1 MKRAASDA
9 EAPVTGA
16 PRLRNKPKKPLSAY
30 NIFFRQERPLLLHR
44 HALGESQPDFDDN
57 LEAAQAG
64 KARGSDAVF
73 QAASKTLANRWKALS
88 KEDRTPFDDP
98 AAELTKQYQAE
109 KTAYEEQMMREAREA
124 AREAT
129 RSQAAG
135 QLSGYPSSESGN
147 VQEAAVSPTVTHSAT
162 GLGAAMSVHRRANL
176 PQQMNHLATL
186 HLPTTTQNR
195 QYHPMAPTNFGGAP
209 IARAAFPSVMHP
221 LQHLGASGFLSRN
234 GFDVATQ
241 HLLSQQLPQHSHQ
254 QLRQRAQQHAHQQHA
269 HQQLQQQLSQQL
281 LQHQFLTDLSQ
292 LQRIHPSLSGRPATS
307 QREHASAFRPPN
319 IQLPQHSLESTL
331 SALLQQPPSAVSATP
346 TSLARVMREL
356 EEFERLLRAPR

>member
-9 EAPVTGA
+9 DAPVTGA
-16 PRLRNKPKKPLSAY
+16 PRLRKKPKKPLSAY

-88 KEDRTPFDDP
+88 KKDRTPFDDP

-109 KTAYEEQMMREAREA
+109 KTAYEEQLVSEAREA

-135 QLSGYPSSESGN
+135 QLSGYPSSESGT

-162 GLGAAMSVHRRANL
+162 DLGAAMSVHRRAYL

-186 HLPTTTQNR
+186 HFPTTTQNR
-195 QYHPMAPTNFGGAP
+195 QYYPMVPTNFGSAP

-254 QLRQRAQQHAHQQHA
+254 QLRQRAQQHAHQQ
-269 HQQLQQQLSQQL
+269 LSLSQQL

-307 QREHASAFRPPN
+307 QREHASAFRPTN

-346 TSLARVMREL
+346 TSLARVMRAL
-356 EEFERLLRAPR
+356 EELERLLRAPR